1 MQLIS
6 KSGLVVLISLTVCGC
21 QTTPMKLPAGVSPV
35 SATWL
40 NGRYTIPGNYLAG
53 GRTMTYEQEVDQ
65 PAWTTLAGAD
75 IKPAQQVPVVL
86 YMHGCTGWS
95 RQDEFCREL
104 LTGEGYAIFMP
115 NSFAHPGRRRCNQQG
130 TLAKRET
137 RRTQEVEFALQRLRP
152 IEWVG
157 KARAILVG
165 YSEGG
170 NTTGNW
176 SQPGSAAHMSMASA
190 CTSVGDKPAAPRTST
205 PAPETSWRFLHKGQ
219 HHSAGCVPCR
229 HETERQTSDN
239 SIDGGEY
246 DPHQRGLVHRLRQ
259 VVAPAVPGR

>member
-1 MQLIS
+1 MAYAS
-6 KSGLVVLISLTVCGC
+6 RMHCGFSAKARRPLHDPR
-21 QTTPMKLPAGVSPV
+21 QPSSRWTHDDVRAGP
-35 SATWL
+35 
-40 NGRYTIPGNYLAG
+40 
-53 GRTMTYEQEVDQ
+53 
-65 PAWTTLAGAD
+65 
-75 IKPAQQVPVVL
+75 K
-86 YMHGCTGWS
+86 
-95 RQDEFCREL
+95 
-104 LTGEGYAIFMP
+104 
-115 NSFAHPGRRRCNQQG
+115 CNQQG
-130 TLAKRET
+130 TLAKRVT
-137 RRTQEVEFALQRLRP
+137 LRTQDVELALQQLRL

-205 PAPETSWRFLHKGQ
+205 PAPETSWLFLHKGQ
-219 HHSAGCVPCR
+219 HHSTGCVPCR